1 MSSMPR
7 RLPQPPMPTTMNP
20 SNSFREATAGL
31 WRNNVALV
39 QLLGLC
45 PLLAVSTSLVNGLA
59 LGVMTTAVLV
69 VANTAM
75 SLMRRVLLPAVRVPL
90 YLLLL
95 AALVTSLDLLTHAM
109 FYELHEVLGLFVP
122 LIVVNCGLLA
132 HAENVAS
139 RRPVGFVV
147 LSAVAMGCGF
157 LFALMAVGGVREL
170 LGHGTLLA
178 GIEMLTGEAG
188 VGLNVELPVGGMLVA
203 ILPPGG
209 FFAMA
214 LLLALRNR
222 LTTAAAT
229 DAVPAEPA
237 FPEAPR

>member
-1 MSSMPR
+1 MPR

-20 SNSFREATAGL
+20 TNSFREATAGL

-132 HAENVAS
+132 HAETVAS

-147 LSAVAMGCGF
+147 LSGGRNGF
-157 LFALMAVGGVREL
+157 RLLVRA
-170 LGHGTLLA
+170 HGA
-178 GIEMLTGEAG
+178 RRRCASCS
-188 VGLNVELPVGGMLVA
+188 A
-203 ILPPGG
+203 
-209 FFAMA
+209 
-214 LLLALRNR
+214 
-222 LTTAAAT
+222 TARCS
-229 DAVPAEPA
+229 PASKC
-237 FPEAPR
+237 

>member
-1 MSSMPR
+1 MLR
-7 RLPQPPMPTTMNP
+7 QLPQPPTPTTMNP
-20 SNSFREATAGL
+20 TNSFREATAGL

-45 PLLAVSTSLVNGLA
+45 PLLAVSTTLVNGLA

-95 AALVTSLDLLTHAM
+95 AALVTSLDLLTHAL
-109 FYELHEVLGLFVP
+109 FYELHEVLGLFLP

-132 HAENVAS
+132 HAESVAS
-139 RRPVGFVV
+139 RRPVGFVM
-147 LSAVAMGCGF
+147 LSAVALGF
-157 LFALMAVGGVREL
+157 GFMFALMALGGAREL

-188 VGLNVELPVGGMLVA
+188 AGLSVDLPFGGMLVA

-214 LLLALRNR
+214 LLLALRNH
-222 LTTAAAT
+222 LTAIAAT
-229 DAVPAEPA
+229 DAVRAEPA

>member
-1 MSSMPR
+1 MPR
-7 RLPQPPMPTTMNP
+7 RPPQPPLPTTMNHAT
-20 SNSFREATAGL
+20 NSFREATAGL

-132 HAENVAS
+132 HAETVAS

-147 LSAVAMGCGF
+147 V
-157 LFALMAVGGVREL
+157 VGGRNGLRLHVRA
-170 LGHGTLLA
+170 HGTWRRRA
-178 GIEMLTGEAG
+178 SCS
-188 VGLNVELPVGGMLVA
+188 
-203 ILPPGG
+203 
-209 FFAMA
+209 AMA
-214 LLLALRNR
+214 RCS
-222 LTTAAAT
+222 
-229 DAVPAEPA
+229 PASKC
-237 FPEAPR
+237 